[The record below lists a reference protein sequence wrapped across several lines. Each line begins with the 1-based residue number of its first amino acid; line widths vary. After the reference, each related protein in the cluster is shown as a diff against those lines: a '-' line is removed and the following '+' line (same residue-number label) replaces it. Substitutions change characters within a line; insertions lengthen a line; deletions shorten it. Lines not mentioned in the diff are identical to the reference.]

1 MDFSHPKGAGEAQ
14 RRYRIQLAKEGW
26 RPICTYMRL
35 EHRVALERLRRQHEL
50 KTLHEALDLVLTSC
64 SLPPFS
70 EFCRQEPGPQ
80 RRLIMSDR
88 GIEQD
93 IALLRAA
100 SSNCSSLESGGRTR
114 GGEVTM
120 SP

>member
-1 MDFSHPKGAGEAQ
+1 MDFSQPKGAGEAQ
-14 RRYRIQLAKEGW
+14 RRYRIQLAREGW

-70 EFCRQEPGPQ
+70 ESAGRS
-80 RRLIMSDR
+80 RDR
-88 GIEQD
+88 SVGLSCLTAE
-93 IALLRAA
+93 
-100 SSNCSSLESGGRTR
+100 
-114 GGEVTM
+114 
-120 SP
+120 